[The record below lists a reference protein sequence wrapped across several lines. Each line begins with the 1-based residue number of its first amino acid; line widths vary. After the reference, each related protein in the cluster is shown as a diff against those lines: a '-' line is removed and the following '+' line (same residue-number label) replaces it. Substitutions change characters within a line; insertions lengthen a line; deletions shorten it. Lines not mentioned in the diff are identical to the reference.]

1 MNGVDFKRP
10 GDTFVT
16 HDLKRCYAV
25 QAHDPVAGSTTF
37 YQSDYRGQP
46 MGTLP
51 FVRKFEPQK
60 VWTFI
65 DGPSTTAIRA
75 RIRKERAARTEGG
88 T

>member
-10 GDTFVT
+10 GDCFVT
-16 HDLKRCYAV
+16 HDMKRCYAV
-25 QAHDPVAGSTTF
+25 QAYNPQTGAITL
-37 YQSDYRGQP
+37 YRSDMRGQP
-46 MGTLP
+46 MGNLP